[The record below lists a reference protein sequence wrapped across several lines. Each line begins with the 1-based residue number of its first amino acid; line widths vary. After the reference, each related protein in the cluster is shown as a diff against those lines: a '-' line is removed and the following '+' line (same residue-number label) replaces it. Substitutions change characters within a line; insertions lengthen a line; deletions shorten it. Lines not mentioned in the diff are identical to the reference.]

1 MATALTV
8 QVIAI
13 AGTTPSYA
21 AAAAAGNYFTNDG
34 RTFLQVKNAGGGSD
48 CAVTIDSYVACDQ
61 GSTHDVSVTV
71 VKTSGD
77 KMIGPFNPKRFNDSS
92 SYVNVG
98 YDQVTSVTVA
108 AIQFVNTG

>member
-13 AGTTPSYA
+13 AGTTPTYA

-34 RTFLQVKNAGGGSD
+34 RTFLQVKNVGAGD

-61 GSTHDVSVTV
+61 GSTHDVAITV
-71 VKTSGD
+71 LKTSGD

-92 SYVNVG
+92 NYVNVS
-98 YDQVTSVTVA
+98 YDQVVSVTVA